1 MPTAAIIGL
10 GAATI
15 GGALIGKSS
24 TDKAT
29 KAQVKAGDKAS
40 QQLAASTS
48 QAKSDLFKLF
58 PAAQQN
64 AQRGYQGA
72 LDVFNQ
78 ALPQQAGVFQ
88 AGNVAAQNQLLA
100 GMPQYQNAILGA
112 PVDYSQF
119 QATQLQ
125 QPSFDFANQQL
136 QYTDPYAPPPQQFQ
150 SNRVGFNQQ
159 AVNNLGGNVVGRQM
173 NDSPT
178 GRSFNYNDLLTRGFR

>member
-1 MPTAAIIGL
+1 MPTAAIVGL

-15 GGALIGKSS
+15 GGALIGKRA

-40 QQLAASTS
+40 QQLAAATAA
-48 QAKSDLFKLF
+48 AKQDLFKLY

-64 AQRGYQGA
+64 MQQGYQGA
-72 LDVFNQ
+72 LDVFKST
-78 ALPQQAGVFQ
+78 LPQQASTFQ

-112 PVDYSQF
+112 PVDYSKF

-125 QPSFDFANQQL
+125 QPNFDFANQQL
-136 QYTDPYAPPPQQFQ
+136 QYTDPYAPQNIQQQTAQYPQQYPQ
-150 SNRVGFNQQ
+150 RPEVGTSPQFDYSRL
-159 AVNNLGGNVVGRQM
+159 LGG
-173 NDSPT
+173 
-178 GRSFNYNDLLTRGFR
+178 FR

>member
-15 GGALIGKSS
+15 GGALIGKSA

-40 QQLAASTS
+40 QQLAAATAA
-48 QAKSDLFKLF
+48 AKQDLFKLY

-64 AQRGYQGA
+64 MQQGYQGA
-72 LDVFNQ
+72 LDVFKNT
-78 ALPQQAGVFQ
+78 LPQQANTFQ

-100 GMPQYQNAILGA
+100 GMPQFQNAILGA

-125 QPSFDFANQQL
+125 QPNFDFANQQL
-136 QYTDPYAPPPQQFQ
+136 QYVDPYAPPPPTQEQTAQYPQQYP
-150 SNRVGFNQQ
+150 NRPDVGAPN
-159 AVNNLGGNVVGRQM
+159 
-173 NDSPT
+173 
-178 GRSFNYNDLLTRGFR
+178 FNYNQLLGGFR